1 MEHCTTSSVI
11 ETSVVP
17 TVYDRILT
25 LSTCTGNGHATR
37 WVVQAVC
44 RGERP
49 AEETPAPVETP
60 APAEELP
67 QGETGMA
74 AGEEPAAADPADRP
88 EVQNSEVPQ
97 SEPVV
102 QPTEA
107 PQPTQA
113 DPPPLQETEVL
124 PTASG
129 DAAPE
134 EPLLPPEAVTGERE

>member
-1 MEHCTTSSVI
+1 MKK
-11 ETSVVP
+11 
-17 TVYDRILT
+17 DMKKKRKK
-25 LSTCTGNGHATR
+25 GKA
-37 WVVQAVC
+37 VQRLAESARVQEAKALWQKP
-44 RGERP
+44 G
-49 AEETPAPVETP
+49 EETEAGPET
-60 APAEELP
+60 AAADEAE
-67 QGETGMA
+67 GNA
-74 AGEEPAAADPADRP
+74 AEQTAVSAEEPAAADPADRP